1 VCFVDKEQSSS
12 ITNIIISNL
21 FNLEDTTT
29 SPSYLPSYLK
39 ESSYDMC
46 VLTLQLQL
54 GKELGYLGMMANA
67 RSDEFDIAT
76 GNNPIILIGLN
87 SHDEVEY

>member
-1 VCFVDKEQSSS
+1 
-12 ITNIIISNL
+12 
-21 FNLEDTTT
+21 
-29 SPSYLPSYLK
+29 
-39 ESSYDMC
+39 MC